1 MNTQMFCE
9 AAEASQ
15 AVSRQ
20 LQAGEQ
26 VLCDLAKSIAA
37 DRPALYLT
45 CARGS
50 SDNAATYF
58 RYLFE
63 TRCGVITSSF
73 HPSVNSV
80 YGRTPPIGNAIGV
93 VISQSGQSPDI
104 VSFAQQYRNSG
115 NRIIAIVNDET
126 SPLARIADFVLPMC
140 AGAEVSIAAT
150 KSFIASLFSVV
161 RLASLYPGAGI
172 TQWHLQGVPDLLD
185 RAWEADW
192 SALTEGI
199 GQASGL
205 LTIGRGP
212 GFAVAAEAALK
223 LKETS
228 GIHAE
233 AFSAAEVR
241 HGPMAL
247 LSRGLPVLVFRQDD
261 EGAGS
266 VDAFTQVAIAQ
277 GCKVFVAGKAIPGAS
292 QLPCVAAPLILQPM
306 LQIQSFYRAA
316 NAIAL
321 AHGRDPDRPALLKK
335 VTETV

>member
-15 AVSRQ
+15 AVRRQ
-20 LQAGEQ
+20 LQGCEQ
-26 VLCDLAKSIAA
+26 VLSDLAKSIEA
-37 DRPALYLT
+37 DRPTLYLT

-58 RYLFE
+58 RYLVE

-80 YGRTPPIGNAIGV
+80 YGRVPPIGNAIGV

-104 VSFAQQYRNSG
+104 VSFAQQYRKNG
-115 NRIIAIVNDET
+115 NRIIAIVNEEA

-140 AGAEVSIAAT
+140 AGEETSIAAT
-150 KSFIASLFSVV
+150 KSFIASMFSVI
-161 RLASLYPGAGI
+161 RLAALHPDAGI
-172 TQWHLQGVPDLLD
+172 AQRQLPGVPDLLD

-192 SALTEGI
+192 SALVEGI

-228 GIHAE
+228 CIHAE

-247 LSRGLPVLVFRQDD
+247 LSKGFPVLVFRQDD
-261 EGAGS
+261 EGAKS
-266 VDAFTQVAIAQ
+266 VDALTQVAIDQ
-277 GCKVFVAGKAIPGAS
+277 GCKVFIAGKAIHGTIE
-292 QLPCVAAPLILQPM
+292 LPCVTASPIFQPM

-321 AHGRDPDRPALLKK
+321 ARGRDPDRPAILKK
-335 VTETV
+335 ITETV